1 MHGIPMR
8 MVGPRAPAHGKP
20 MRVATK
26 RAGILLANMRPG
38 QLKRG
43 KKDKSKGH
51 GYWLILI
58 ERDKAAESII
68 L

>member
-1 MHGIPMR
+1 MH
-8 MVGPRAPAHGKP
+8 
-20 MRVATK
+20 MRVATN

-38 QLKRG
+38 QLKEVKRH
-43 KKDKSKGH
+43 KSKGH

-58 ERDKAAESII
+58 ERDKAAESIV